1 MLSTIRQKALKNLQ
15 PLAAR
20 SIASVVNK
28 ADIQVSD
35 FGVQNEPILGYLPG
49 SAERAALEA
58 SLQKYKDTTEDVPI
72 IIGGKEY
79 RTDDVRYQVM
89 PHNHQKKIAKF
100 YYATPELVTKAIETS
115 LEAKKEW
122 EKVPLDDRMKLFL
135 KVADEMAG
143 KYRAD
148 LNATTMLGQA
158 KTVIQVYIRSLLL
171 IINGSRLMR
180 PACHYQINQTLW
192 KTGLDFLLV

>member
-1 MLSTIRQKALKNLQ
+1 MGQLIFCNIKGFIMLSTIRQKALKNLQ

-28 ADIQVSD
+28 NDIQVSD

-49 SAERAALEA
+49 SPERAALEVA
-58 SLQKYKDTTEDVPI
+58 LNKYRDHTEDVPI

-89 PHNHQKKIAKF
+89 PHNHSKRVAKF
-100 YYATPELVTKAIETS
+100 YYATPELVTKAINTS

-122 EKVPLDDRMKLFL
+122 ERVPLDDRMQMFL
-135 KVADEMAG
+135 RVADQMAG
-143 KYRAD
+143 EYRAE
-148 LNATTMLGQA
+148 LNA
-158 KTVIQVYIRSLLL
+158 
-171 IINGSRLMR
+171 N
-180 PACHYQINQTLW
+180 
-192 KTGLDFLLV
+192 

>member
-1 MLSTIRQKALKNLQ
+1 MLTSIRQKALQNLQ
-15 PLAAR
+15 NPVVTR

-35 FGVQNEPILGYLPG
+35 FGVKNEPILGYLPG
-49 SAERAALEA
+49 SQERSELEA
-58 SLQKYKDTTEDVPI
+58 ALQKYNNSTEDVPI

-100 YYATPELVTKAIETS
+100 YYATPELVTKAITTS

-122 EKVPLDDRMKLFL
+122 EKVPLDERMKLFL
-135 KVADEMAG
+135 KVSDEMAG

-158 KTVIQVYIRSLLL
+158 KTVIQVIIL
-171 IINGSRLMR
+171 ILSSFMHGKLEVYPEYLTRAL
-180 PACHYQINQTLW
+180 
-192 KTGLDFLLV
+192 

>member
-58 SLQKYKDTTEDVPI
+58 S
-72 IIGGKEY
+72 
-79 RTDDVRYQVM
+79 
-89 PHNHQKKIAKF
+89 
-100 YYATPELVTKAIETS
+100 
-115 LEAKKEW
+115 
-122 EKVPLDDRMKLFL
+122 
-135 KVADEMAG
+135 
-143 KYRAD
+143 
-148 LNATTMLGQA
+148 
-158 KTVIQVYIRSLLL
+158 
-171 IINGSRLMR
+171 
-180 PACHYQINQTLW
+180 
-192 KTGLDFLLV
+192 

>member
-1 MLSTIRQKALKNLQ
+1 MLSSIRQRALRNFGKHVT
-15 PLAAR
+15 R

-28 ADIQVSD
+28 TDLEVTD
-35 FGVQNEPILGYLPG
+35 FQVQNEPILGYLHG
-49 SAERAALEA
+49 SKERSELEA
-58 SLQKYKDTTEDVPI
+58 ALQKYNNSTEDVPI

-89 PHNHQKKIAKF
+89 PHNHQKKVAKF

-115 LEAKKEW
+115 LAAKKEW
-122 EKVPLDDRMKLFL
+122 EKVPLDDRMKMYL

-143 KYRAD
+143 KYRAE

-158 KTVIQVYIRSLLL
+158 KTVIQVGMSSI
-171 IINGSRLMR
+171 
-180 PACHYQINQTLW
+180 
-192 KTGLDFLLV
+192 LDWAIY

>member
-58 SLQKYKDTTEDVPI
+58 SLEKYKDTTEDVPI

-135 KVADEMAG
+135 KVADDMAG

-158 KTVIQVYIRSLLL
+158 KTVIQVLLYTITAANHKFFKINEAALEAGLSLS
-171 IINGSRLMR
+171 N
-180 PACHYQINQTLW
+180 
-192 KTGLDFLLV
+192 

>member
-1 MLSTIRQKALKNLQ
+1 MLSTIRQKAIKNFQ
-15 PLAAR
+15 PLATR
-20 SIASVVNK
+20 SIASIVNK

-35 FGVQNEPILGYLPG
+35 FGVKNEPIYGYLPG
-49 SAERAALEA
+49 SPERAALEA
-58 SLQKYKDTTEDVPI
+58 SLQKYNNSMEDVPI
-72 IIGGKEY
+72 VIGGKEY

-100 YYATPELVTKAIETS
+100 YYATPELVTKAINTS

-122 EKVPLDDRMKLFL
+122 EKVPLDERMKLFL

-158 KTVIQVYIRSLLL
+158 KTVIQVSEYYISIKNESEHYYIKVTL
-171 IINGSRLMR
+171 I
-180 PACHYQINQTLW
+180 Q
-192 KTGLDFLLV
+192 

>member
-1 MLSTIRQKALKNLQ
+1 MLSTIRQKTLQNFQ

-28 ADIQVSD
+28 ADIQVTD
-35 FGVQNEPILGYLPG
+35 FGVKNEPIFGYLPG
-49 SAERAALEA
+49 SAERVALEA
-58 SLQKYKDTTEDVPI
+58 SLEKYNNSTEDVPI
-72 IIGGKEY
+72 VIGGKEY

-89 PHNHQKKIAKF
+89 PHNHQKKVAKF
-100 YYATPELVTKAIETS
+100 YYATPELVTKAINTS

-122 EKVPLDDRMKLFL
+122 EKVPLDERMKLFL
-135 KVADEMAG
+135 NVADDMAG

-158 KTVIQVYIRSLLL
+158 KTVIQVNMVSCT
-171 IINGSRLMR
+171 NM
-180 PACHYQINQTLW
+180 
-192 KTGLDFLLV
+192 F

>member
-135 KVADEMAG
+135 KVADDMAG

-158 KTVIQVYIRSLLL
+158 KTVIQVLIYKITAANHKCFKINEAGLSLS
-171 IINGSRLMR
+171 N
-180 PACHYQINQTLW
+180 
-192 KTGLDFLLV
+192 

>member
-135 KVADEMAG
+135 KVADDMAG

-158 KTVIQVYIRSLLL
+158 KTVIQVCIRSLLL
-171 IINGSRLMR
+171 IINVLRLMR
-180 PACHYQINQTLW
+180 PSCHNNQINQHFG
-192 KTGLDFLLV
+192 KQV

>member
-1 MLSTIRQKALKNLQ
+1 MLSSIRQKALQNLQ
-15 PLAAR
+15 PVVTR
-20 SIASVVNK
+20 SIASVISK
-28 ADIQVSD
+28 ADIEVSD
-35 FGVQNEPILGYLPG
+35 FQVKNEPILGYLPG
-49 SAERAALEA
+49 SQERSDLEVA
-58 SLQKYKDTTEDVPI
+58 LQKYNNSTEDIPI

-89 PHNHQKKIAKF
+89 PHNHEKKLAKF
-100 YYATPELVTKAIETS
+100 YYATPELVTKAITTS

-122 EKVPLDDRMKLFL
+122 ERVPLDERMKLFL

-158 KTVIQVYIRSLLL
+158 KTVIQVNIHNL
-171 IINGSRLMR
+171 
-180 PACHYQINQTLW
+180 
-192 KTGLDFLLV
+192 

>member
-1 MLSTIRQKALKNLQ
+1 MLSTIRQKAIKNFQ
-15 PLAAR
+15 PLATR
-20 SIASVVNK
+20 SIASIVNK

-35 FGVQNEPILGYLPG
+35 FGVKNEPIYGYLPG
-49 SAERAALEA
+49 SPERAALEA
-58 SLQKYKDTTEDVPI
+58 SLQKYNNSMEDVPI
-72 IIGGKEY
+72 VIGGKEY

-100 YYATPELVTKAIETS
+100 YYATPELVTKAINTS

-122 EKVPLDDRMKLFL
+122 EKVPLDERMKLFL

-158 KTVIQVYIRSLLL
+158 KTVIQVSVYDISNKNERE
-171 IINGSRLMR
+171 
-180 PACHYQINQTLW
+180 Q
-192 KTGLDFLLV
+192 LVH

>member
-1 MLSTIRQKALKNLQ
+1 MLSSIRQRALQNLQ

-20 SIASVVNK
+20 SIASVVSK
-28 ADIQVSD
+28 ADIQVTD

-49 SAERAALEA
+49 SPERAAIEA
-58 SLQKYKDTTEDVPI
+58 ALKKYNNSTEDVPI
-72 IIGGKEY
+72 VIGGKEY
-79 RTDDVRYQVM
+79 WTDDVRYQVM

-100 YYATPELVTKAIETS
+100 CYATPELVTKAIETS

-135 KVADEMAG
+135 RVADEMAG

-158 KTVIQVYIRSLLL
+158 KTVIQVRYLLL
-171 IINGSRLMR
+171 L
-180 PACHYQINQTLW
+180 Y
-192 KTGLDFLLV
+192 

>member
-49 SAERAALEA
+49 SAERTALEA

-100 YYATPELVTKAIETS
+100 YYATPELVTKAIQTS

-135 KVADEMAG
+135 KVADDMAG

-158 KTVIQVYIRSLLL
+158 KTVIQVNTRSLP
-171 IINGSRLMR
+171 IVNICI
-180 PACHYQINQTLW
+180 CHYSNNQTL
-192 KTGLDFLLV
+192 

>member
-1 MLSTIRQKALKNLQ
+1 MLSTIRQKTLQNFQ

-28 ADIQVSD
+28 ADIQVTD
-35 FGVQNEPILGYLPG
+35 FGVKNEPIFGYLPG
-49 SAERAALEA
+49 SAERVALEA
-58 SLQKYKDTTEDVPI
+58 SLEKYNNSTEDVPI
-72 IIGGKEY
+72 VIGGKEY

-89 PHNHQKKIAKF
+89 PHNHQKKVAKF
-100 YYATPELVTKAIETS
+100 YYATPELVTKAINTS

-122 EKVPLDDRMKLFL
+122 EKVPLDERMKLFL
-135 KVADEMAG
+135 NVADDMAG

-158 KTVIQVYIRSLLL
+158 KTVIQVNIVSCT
-171 IINGSRLMR
+171 II
-180 PACHYQINQTLW
+180 
-192 KTGLDFLLV
+192 F